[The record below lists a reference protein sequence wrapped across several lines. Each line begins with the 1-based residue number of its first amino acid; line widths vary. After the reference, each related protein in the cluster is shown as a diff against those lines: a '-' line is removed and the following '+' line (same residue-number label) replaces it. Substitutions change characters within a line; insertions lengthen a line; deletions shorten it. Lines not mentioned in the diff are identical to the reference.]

1 MSPCRISITEYHG
14 YKKPGDSDTFWCLS
28 KITIHFFFLL
38 LFLQTSLSFCLGEK
52 QAMCRWAVYKLNLS
66 LLSEKSLKHT
76 PLSYMGCFAP
86 GILSVPIQVPLAL
99 GLSSGEH
106 TLSCEINWDK
116 QGMFRELLAM
126 SWPRPQFEEAMGKL
140 RSPWPH
146 SM

>member
-1 MSPCRISITEYHG
+1 
-14 YKKPGDSDTFWCLS
+14 
-28 KITIHFFFLL
+28 
-38 LFLQTSLSFCLGEK
+38 
-52 QAMCRWAVYKLNLS
+52 
-66 LLSEKSLKHT
+66 
-76 PLSYMGCFAP
+76 MGCFAP

-140 RSPWPH
+140 RSP
-146 SM
+146 